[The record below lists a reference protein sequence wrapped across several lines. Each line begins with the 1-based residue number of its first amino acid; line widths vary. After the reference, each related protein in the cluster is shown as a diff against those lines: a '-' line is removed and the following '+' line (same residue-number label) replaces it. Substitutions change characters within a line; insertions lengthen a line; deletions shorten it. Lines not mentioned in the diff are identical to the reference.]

1 MIILAL
7 DGTRY
12 FRIPMV
18 EELLVKRYVTI
29 ATSGNAE
36 DGYWEYS

>member
-1 MIILAL
+1 MVILAL

-18 EELLVKRYVTI
+18 AELLAQRYDVTI
-29 ATSGNAE
+29 AISGNAE
-36 DGYWEYS
+36 DSYW